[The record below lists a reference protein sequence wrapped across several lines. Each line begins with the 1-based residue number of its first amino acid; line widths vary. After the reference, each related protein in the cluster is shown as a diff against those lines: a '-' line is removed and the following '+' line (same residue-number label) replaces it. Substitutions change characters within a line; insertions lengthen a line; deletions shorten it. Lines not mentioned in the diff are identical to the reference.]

1 MGSPPSSSPAFDPSS
16 DRTRELDVLR
26 AAVRGAEGKPGL
38 VQVLPRLQRSH
49 RKELIRRERWT
60 YGDLA
65 RHPEPREVIR
75 SRRRPGNLD
84 EHGGL
89 MRVLDSRR
97 VLEEDVHE
105 NRVVR
110 HAVRSVR
117 SRLEAID
124 DPRARQLLRE
134 LDTAIAQAP
143 FLRGVG
149 ALRGRP
155 TEPTA
160 ILSSDPLYRTVFRTL
175 LALDR

>member
-1 MGSPPSSSPAFDPSS
+1 MDSPPSSDPS
-16 DRTRELDVLR
+16 DDGIRELDALR
-26 AAVRGAEGKPGL
+26 AAVRGAEGSPGL
-38 VQVLPRLQRSH
+38 VHVLPRLQRGH
-49 RKELIRRERWT
+49 RKELTRRERWT

-117 SRLEAID
+117 TRLEALE
-124 DPRARQLLRE
+124 DPEARQLLRE
-134 LDTAIAQAP
+134 LDAAIAQAP
-143 FLRGVG
+143 FLRHVG
-149 ALRGRP
+149 ALKARP

-160 ILSSDPLYRTVFRTL
+160 ILSSDPLYRTVFRIWL
-175 LALDR
+175 ELER